1 MAATAD
7 LLFMCQIL
15 HPDVSAPKRTNI
27 MNVAAK
33 LLALKTDSLGETFKM
48 KDVCARMI
56 GWLSK
61 KNSYTSSLVRLCC
74 AVVTTVI
81 LLPYRSNW

>member
-1 MAATAD
+1 MLIPCRRRCRLSHVAATAD

-56 GWLSK
+56 GWLLK
-61 KNSYTSSLVRLCC
+61 K
-74 AVVTTVI
+74 I
-81 LLPYRSNW
+81 LTRHR